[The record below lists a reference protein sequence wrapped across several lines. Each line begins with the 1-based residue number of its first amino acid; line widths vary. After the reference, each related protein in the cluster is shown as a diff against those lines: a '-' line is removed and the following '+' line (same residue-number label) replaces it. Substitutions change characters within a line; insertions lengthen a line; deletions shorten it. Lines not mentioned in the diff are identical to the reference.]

1 MASLAAVGDYT
12 LTAADMLF
20 VEGEMLMTFTSGFLG
35 AVAAVAIAAASVM
48 FLRFNDEVEARQLAH
63 LAPPAKD
70 AMVQPLD
77 LTRIAGFRYIDDRTI
92 EVTDSGGR
100 DFRVQF
106 TENCPELKDA
116 KDFSLVTESF
126 RDLDRFTGIALNGR
140 ICTFNDFAART
151 L

>member
-1 MASLAAVGDYT
+1 
-12 LTAADMLF
+12 
-20 VEGEMLMTFTSGFLG
+20 MTFTSGLLG
-35 AVAAVAIAAASVM
+35 AIAAVAISAASVM
-48 FLRFNDEVEARQLAH
+48 FLRLNDEEDGRQLAH

-77 LTRIAGFRYIDDRTI
+77 LTRIAGFRYVDDRTI

-100 DFRVQF
+100 DFRIEF
-106 TENCPELKDA
+106 TEDCPGLKDA
-116 KDFSLVTESF
+116 KDFSLVTESY
-126 RDLDRFTGIALNGR
+126 RDLDRFTGIALKGR